1 MHESRCRWVSFSFF
15 LLASAKWLKDTLRP
29 DPQFCTWNFPSS
41 RRRRRDKSPRKGYAL
56 HTPSVKLTWTRGHF
70 YFLHSLSLSLSHS
83 LSPQSSQHM
92 RVTDYLRSSVHRETV
107 EEIILSFPPLP
118 HAQARAGLPLEDG
131 PLHSA
136 LSLPQAGAAVTSRS
150 TGAGINTFPLPMSS
164 TIQCQ
169 CFEQLSDICSF
180 SWGVKSCYKFLFY
193 KKIQLQGT

>member
-70 YFLHSLSLSLSHS
+70 YFLHSLSLSLSLSLSHS

-107 EEIILSFPPLP
+107 EEIILSFPPSLTP
-118 HAQARAGLPLEDG
+118 KHGRACLWKMV
-131 PLHSA
+131 HSTP
-136 LSLPQAGAAVTSRS
+136 LSLSLKPE
-150 TGAGINTFPLPMSS
+150 PLWRHEAP
-164 TIQCQ
+164 
-169 CFEQLSDICSF
+169 
-180 SWGVKSCYKFLFY
+180 GPV
-193 KKIQLQGT
+193 